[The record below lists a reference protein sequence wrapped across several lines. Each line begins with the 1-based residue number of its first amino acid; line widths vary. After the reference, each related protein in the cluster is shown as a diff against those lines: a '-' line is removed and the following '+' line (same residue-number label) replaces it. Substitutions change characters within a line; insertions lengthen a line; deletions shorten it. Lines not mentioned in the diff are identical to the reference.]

1 MGATAISSPNP
12 CIGLENSSQ
21 TYLEKIT
28 TENMKKKLS
37 PQPNPEY
44 FVMDN
49 VSNVYASYE
58 IFAPLTSIRLLT

>member
-28 TENMKKKLS
+28 TENMKKAV
-37 PQPNPEY
+37 PQPNPDY
-44 FVMDN
+44 FVIEN
-49 VSNVYASYE
+49 VTYVYASYE
-58 IFAPLTSIRLLT
+58 IFSPLTSILFT